1 MIELLKNYS
10 EYIHKIIVT
19 ISRLISYMSILLFL
33 FLTNQNTQAQSFLF
47 QNEIGS
53 FNSAYA
59 FSINPS
65 GFIYVSDA
73 AENEII
79 KLDTLGN
86 TLKTFGG
93 YGFDNNSFDLPI
105 DITATTLNVYV
116 ADKFNDRIQIFDKD
130 LNYISSLS
138 ANSIENDFYK
148 FRYPIGTGI
157 SSQGDI
163 FLIDSDN
170 SRILKFTSAG
180 KFLAE
185 IGSRESGDFALQNPR
200 ALAIIDNK
208 ILVIDNNFLLIYDLF
223 GNNISKFKFQEQL
236 ININS
241 TFSGIILCS
250 QKIIYFSLSKNNL
263 QTLEFKNFDP
273 QIEDIITDC
282 LIFNQKLYLLTPKKI
297 LIYKIISE

>member
-1 MIELLKNYS
+1 MKEFLKINSNYCP
-10 EYIHKIIVT
+10 KT
-19 ISRLISYMSILLFL
+19 IFIQIRIISYMSILLFL
-33 FLTNQNTQAQSFLF
+33 YFPNKTQAQSFLF

-53 FNSAYA
+53 FNSANA
-59 FSINPS
+59 LSINPS

-86 TLKTFGG
+86 LLKTFGG
-93 YGFDNNSFDLPI
+93 YGFDNNSFDFPI

-138 ANSIENDFYK
+138 ANSIENDFFK
-148 FRYPIGTGI
+148 FRYPAGVGI
-157 SSQGDI
+157 SNQGDI

-170 SRILKFTSAG
+170 SRVLKFTSTG

-223 GNNISKFKFQEQL
+223 GNNISKLKFQEQFV
-236 ININS
+236 NINS
-241 TFSGIILCS
+241 TLSGVTVCS
-250 QKIIYFSLSKNNL
+250 PRMIYFSLSKNNI
-263 QTLEFKNFDP
+263 QTLEFKNFNP
-273 QIEDIITDC
+273 QIEDLIADC
-282 LIFNQKLYLLTPKKI
+282 IIFNHKLYMLTPKKI

>member
-1 MIELLKNYS
+1 MMQLLKKISGYS
-10 EYIHKIIVT
+10 YKSICIKD
-19 ISRLISYMSILLFL
+19 RLISYMSILLFL
-33 FLTNQNTQAQSFLF
+33 FLSNQKTQAQSFLF

-65 GFIYVSDA
+65 GFIYVSDV

-86 TLKTFGG
+86 SLKTFGG
-93 YGFDNNSFDLPI
+93 YGFDNNSFDFPI

-148 FRYPIGTGI
+148 FRYPSGTGI

-170 SRILKFTSAG
+170 SRILKFTSTG
-180 KFLAE
+180 KFLTE

-200 ALAIIDNK
+200 ALSIIDNK

-223 GNNISKFKFQEQL
+223 GNNISKLKFQEQL

-241 TFSGIILCS
+241 SFSGISLCS
-250 QKIIYFSLSKNNL
+250 QKMIYYSLSKNNL
-263 QTLEFKNFDP
+263 QSLEFKIFDP
-273 QIEDIITDC
+273 QIEDLITDC

>member
-1 MIELLKNYS
+1 MEFFRAMKN
-10 EYIHKIIVT
+10 ILTKR
-19 ISRLISYMSILLFL
+19 RLISYMSILLLIVFSFTNKKIVAQTFL
-33 FLTNQNTQAQSFLF
+33 YQNQ
-47 QNEIGS
+47 IGL

-65 GFIYVSDA
+65 GYIYVTDA

-93 YGFDNNSFDLPI
+93 YGFDNNSFDFPK
-105 DITATTLNVYV
+105 DVTATTLNVYV

-138 ANSIENDFYK
+138 ANSIDNDSYK
-148 FRYPIGTGI
+148 FRYPTGTAV
-157 SSQGDI
+157 SNQGDI

-170 SRILKFTSAG
+170 SRILKFTSTG

-185 IGSRESGDFALQNPR
+185 IGSREFGDFALQNPR
-200 ALAIIDNK
+200 AFTITDNK

-223 GNNISKFKFQEQL
+223 GNNISKIKFHEEL

-241 TFSGIILCS
+241 TFSGITICT
-250 QKIIYFSLSKNNL
+250 QKMIYFSLSMNNS
-263 QTLEFKNFDP
+263 QITEFKNFDP
-273 QIEDIITDC
+273 KIDDIISDC
-282 LIFNQKLYLLTPKKI
+282 FIFNQKLFLLTPKTI